1 MAIKYLLETDVLK
14 DYLVSNENNYLIRL
28 MSTGICFTTVLNA
41 SEMLAACK
49 YDNEKSSV
57 RSVLDSLKVLG
68 LHSRYA
74 LSVPEFSD
82 KVMNIRDALFAVV
95 SSINKLPIVTLDP
108 ERYNKTSLKIIHPQ
122 EVGA

>member
-1 MAIKYLLETDVLK
+1 MNKYLLETDVIV
-14 DYLVSNENNYLIRL
+14 DYLVSNENNYLIKL

-49 YDNEKSSV
+49 NDDEHSAV

-68 LHSRYA
+68 LNSRYA

-82 KVMNIRDALFAVV
+82 KVMTIRDALFAVV
-95 SSINKLPIVTLDP
+95 SSINKLPIVTLDT
-108 ERYNKTSLKIIHPQ
+108 EKYKKTSLKIIHPQ
-122 EVGA
+122 DVGA